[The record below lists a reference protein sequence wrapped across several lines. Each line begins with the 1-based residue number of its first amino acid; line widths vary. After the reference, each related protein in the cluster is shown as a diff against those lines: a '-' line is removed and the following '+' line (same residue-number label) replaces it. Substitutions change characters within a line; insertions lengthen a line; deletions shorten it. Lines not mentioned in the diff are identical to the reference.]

1 LNFTEEDYINVGKD
15 FCKGLY
21 QYLASTVFLNNPI
34 SKGVVSSSKIDD
46 QDSSPKKS
54 AGVRGYGTAQN
65 SLSNLPDM
73 KDMKPLPGS
82 QGIIP
87 TATTLLKNKEQVF
100 NAADLMKE
108 LVSNKDLIKVGFQ
121 NDDSG
126 SDSNPSEDEIP
137 PSELNKIL
145 PSKSK
150 LTIKKPKKKLK
161 KALEKIIAPPE
172 TTKKTNE
179 KPDPKPITPPTE
191 AKPENPQ
198 NQSVMLKEIPKEAPK
213 EEKQKPNSA
222 KLPTFRIKN
231 FKKTTTVQPSKE
243 QLMIVNAA
251 PMLTPPREV
260 TMIDNETQTEEKYFS
275 GPPLGEEPKQPGKPG
290 KDYYRAASYQSKN
303 YFMSEVNNDFP

>member
-21 QYLASTVFLNNPI
+21 QYLASTVFLNNPTI
-34 SKGVVSSSKIDD
+34 SKGIISSSKMDE
-46 QDSSPKKS
+46 QDGSPKRS
-54 AGVRGYGTAQN
+54 TGVRGYGTVQS
-65 SLSNLPDM
+65 SLTNIADM
-73 KDMKPLPGS
+73 KDIRPLPGS
-82 QGIIP
+82 QGNIP
-87 TATTLLKNKEQVF
+87 KNKDQVF

-108 LVSNKDLIKVGFQ
+108 LTNNKDLIKIGFQ

-145 PSKSK
+145 PNKSK
-150 LTIKKPKKKLK
+150 LTIKKPKKKIK

-172 TTKKTNE
+172 TTKK
-179 KPDPKPITPPTE
+179 PADPKPITPPTE

-198 NQSVMLKEIPKEAPK
+198 NQSVILKEIPKEAPK
-213 EEKQKPNSA
+213 EEKQRPNSA

-231 FKKTTTVQPSKE
+231 FKKTTAVQPSAGQ

-251 PMLTPPREV
+251 PMLTPTREV
-260 TMIDNETQTEEKYFS
+260 TMTDSETQTEEKYFS
-275 GPPLGEEPKQPGKPG
+275 GPPLGEEPPRQQGKPSA
-290 KDYYRAASYQSKN
+290 KDYYRAASYQSKD
-303 YFMSEVNNDFP
+303 YFWMGEVNNNFF